1 MEEQMRRI
9 LGRDTSSNV
18 MKVLWACDELDIPFE
33 REDIGGQH
41 GGNDTASFRA
51 LNPNGLVPVIID
63 DEFVTWE
70 SNSCVRY
77 LAAKHG
83 AGALYPED
91 LQTRAVAE
99 RWMDWQ
105 VTTVSPAMIPVFR
118 GMIRTAPEDRDM
130 SVIEKWRAALS
141 EKMAIINDALAD
153 RPYLAGDAFT
163 MGDIPIGIAAWR
175 WFNMPIERE
184 DYPHLKRW
192 YDALCERRGYQRHIM
207 RPVT

>member
-1 MEEQMRRI
+1 MEEQMLRI

-41 GGNDTASFRA
+41 SGNDTASFRA

-83 AGALYPED
+83 AGVLYPED

-105 VTTVSPAMIPVFR
+105 VTTVSPAMISVFR

-130 SVIEKWRAALS
+130 SVIEKGRTALS
-141 EKMAIINDALAD
+141 EKMAIVNDALAD
-153 RPYLAGDAFT
+153 RSYLAGDAFT

-192 YDALCERRGYQRHIM
+192 CDALCERRGYQRRIM

>member
-1 MEEQMRRI
+1 MLKI

-18 MKVLWACDELDIPFE
+18 MKVLWACAELDLAFE
-33 REDIGGQH
+33 REDIGGKY
-41 GGNDTASFRA
+41 GGNDTPDFRK

-63 DEFVTWE
+63 DGFVNWE

-83 AGALYPED
+83 DGTFYPAD

-118 GMIRTAPEDRDM
+118 GMIRTAPEDRNM
-130 SVIEKWRAALS
+130 KTIEAGRAALS
-141 EKMAIINDALAD
+141 AKMAIVNEALAD
-153 RPYLAGDAFT
+153 SAYLAGDHFT

-184 DYPHLKRW
+184 DYPHLRRW
-192 YDALCERRGYQRHIM
+192 SDALCERPGYQRFIM
-207 RPVT
+207 KPVT

>member
-1 MEEQMRRI
+1 MR
-9 LGRDTSSNV
+9 SNAK
-18 MKVLWACDELDIPFE
+18 MSAASTAATIRLDF
-33 REDIGGQH
+33 H
-41 GGNDTASFRA
+41 K

-63 DEFVTWE
+63 DGFVNWE

-83 AGALYPED
+83 DDAFYPAN

-130 SVIEKWRAALS
+130 NVIEAGRVALS
-141 EKMAIINDALAD
+141 AKMAIVNDALAD
-153 RPYLAGDAFT
+153 SAYLAGGSFT
-163 MGDIPIGIAAWR
+163 VGDIPIGIAAWR

-184 DYPHLKRW
+184 EYPHLRRW
-192 YDALCERRGYQRHIM
+192 CDALCERPGYQSFIM
-207 RPVT
+207 KPVT

>member
-1 MEEQMRRI
+1 MLKI

-18 MKVLWACDELDIPFE
+18 MKVLWACAELNVEFE
-33 REDIGGQH
+33 REDIGGAH
-41 GGNDTASFRA
+41 GGNDTPDFRK

-63 DEFVTWE
+63 DGFINWE

-77 LAAKHG
+77 LAAKYG
-83 AGALYPED
+83 DGTIYPAD
-91 LQTRAVAE
+91 LQTRAIAE

-130 SVIEKWRAALS
+130 DVIEAGRAALS
-141 EKMAIINDALAD
+141 ANMAIVNDALAVNAF
-153 RPYLAGDAFT
+153 LAGDTFT

-184 DYPHLKRW
+184 DYPHLRRW
-192 YDALCERRGYQRHIM
+192 CDALCERPGYQRFIM
-207 RPVT
+207 KPVT

>member
-1 MEEQMRRI
+1 MLKI

-18 MKVLWACDELDIPFE
+18 MKVLWACAELDLAFE
-33 REDIGGQH
+33 RDDVGGKH
-41 GGNDTASFRA
+41 GGNDTPDFRK

-63 DEFVTWE
+63 DGFVNWE

-83 AGALYPED
+83 DDAFYPAN

-118 GMIRTAPEDRDM
+118 GMIRTPPEDRDM
-130 SVIEKWRAALS
+130 NAIEAGRAALS
-141 EKMAIINDALAD
+141 AKMAIVNDALAD
-153 RPYLAGDAFT
+153 SAYLAGDHFT

-184 DYPHLKRW
+184 DYPHLRRW
-192 YDALCERRGYQRHIM
+192 RDALCDRPGYQRFIM
-207 RPVT
+207 KPVT

>member
-1 MEEQMRRI
+1 MLKI

-18 MKVLWACDELDIPFE
+18 MKVLWACEELGLAFE
-33 REDIGGQH
+33 REDVGGKH
-41 GGNDTASFRA
+41 GGNDTPDFQK

-63 DEFVTWE
+63 DGFVNWE

-83 AGALYPED
+83 NDAFYPAN

-130 SVIEKWRAALS
+130 NVIEAGRVALS
-141 EKMAIINDALAD
+141 AKMAIVNDALAD
-153 RPYLAGDAFT
+153 SAYLAGGSFT
-163 MGDIPIGIAAWR
+163 VGDIPIGIAAWR

-184 DYPHLKRW
+184 EYPHLRRW
-192 YDALCERRGYQRHIM
+192 CDALCERPGYQSFIM
-207 RPVT
+207 KPVT

>member
-1 MEEQMRRI
+1 MLKI

-18 MKVLWACDELDIPFE
+18 MKVLWACAELDLAFE
-33 REDIGGQH
+33 RDDVGGKH
-41 GGNDTASFRA
+41 GGNDTPDFRK

-63 DEFVTWE
+63 DGFVNWE

-83 AGALYPED
+83 DGTFYPAD

-118 GMIRTAPEDRDM
+118 GMIRTPPEDRDM
-130 SVIEKWRAALS
+130 NAIEAGRAALS
-141 EKMAIINDALAD
+141 AKMAIVNDALAD
-153 RPYLAGDAFT
+153 SAYLAGDHFT

-184 DYPHLKRW
+184 DYPHLRRW
-192 YDALCERRGYQRHIM
+192 RDALCDRPGYQRFIM
-207 RPVT
+207 KPVT

>member
-1 MEEQMRRI
+1 MEEQMLRI

-83 AGALYPED
+83 AGVLYPED

-175 WFNMPIERE
+175 WLNMPIERE

-192 YDALCERRGYQRHIM
+192 CDALCERRGYQRHIM

>member
-1 MEEQMRRI
+1 
-9 LGRDTSSNV
+9 
-18 MKVLWACDELDIPFE
+18 
-33 REDIGGQH
+33 
-41 GGNDTASFRA
+41 
-51 LNPNGLVPVIID
+51 VIID
-63 DEFVTWE
+63 DGFVNWE

-83 AGALYPED
+83 DDTFYPAD
-91 LQTRAVAE
+91 LQTCAIAE

-130 SVIEKWRAALS
+130 KAIEAGRAALS
-141 EKMAIINDALAD
+141 AKMAIVNEALAD
-153 RPYLAGDAFT
+153 SAYLAGDRFT

-184 DYPHLKRW
+184 DYPHLRRW
-192 YDALCERRGYQRHIM
+192 CDALCERPGYQRFIM
-207 RPVT
+207 KPVT

>member
-1 MEEQMRRI
+1 MLKI

-18 MKVLWACDELDIPFE
+18 MKVLWASAELGVDFE
-33 REDIGGQH
+33 RENIGGKH
-41 GGNDTASFRA
+41 GGNDTAEFRS
-51 LNPNGLVPVIID
+51 LNPNGLVPVIVD
-63 DEFVTWE
+63 DDFVNWE

-83 AGALYPED
+83 YGGLYPED
-91 LQTRAVAE
+91 IQVRAVAE

-118 GMIRTAPEDRDM
+118 GMIRTRAEDRDIDA
-130 SVIEKWRAALS
+130 IETGRASLS
-141 EKMAIINDALAD
+141 AKMAIINDELAD
-153 RPYLAGDAFT
+153 RSFLTGDDFN
-163 MGDIPIGIAAWR
+163 MGDIPLGIAVWR

-192 YDALCERRGYQRHIM
+192 CDALCERPGYREHIM
-207 RPVT
+207 KPVA

>member
-1 MEEQMRRI
+1 MLKI

-18 MKVLWACDELDIPFE
+18 MKVLWASAELGVDFE
-33 REDIGGQH
+33 REDIGGKH
-41 GGNDTASFRA
+41 GGNDTAEFRS
-51 LNPNGLVPVIID
+51 LNPNGLVPVIVD
-63 DEFVTWE
+63 DDFVNWE

-83 AGALYPED
+83 YGGLYPED
-91 LQTRAVAE
+91 IQVRAVAE

-118 GMIRTAPEDRDM
+118 GMIRTRAEDRDIDA
-130 SVIEKWRAALS
+130 IETGRASLS
-141 EKMAIINDALAD
+141 AKMAIINDELAD
-153 RPYLAGDAFT
+153 RSFLTGDDFN
-163 MGDIPIGIAAWR
+163 MGDIPLGIAVWR

-192 YDALCERRGYQRHIM
+192 CDALCERPGYREHIM
-207 RPVT
+207 KPVA

>member
-1 MEEQMRRI
+1 MLRI

-18 MKVLWACDELDIPFE
+18 RKVLWACDELDIPFE

-130 SVIEKWRAALS
+130 TVIDKGRAALS
-141 EKMAIINDALAD
+141 EKMAIVNDALAD